1 MAEMATKL
9 LGSVSPLPFV
19 LPHEIADAKKAIDD
33 EFMRLTGKPFDFRPA
48 GYMVAVKIWIRPDE
62 LITTTI
68 KEGPDR
74 GKKATIWLPPSMQ
87 KEDKYQ
93 SVAALVCALG
103 PQAYKG
109 ENRDGTARFPEGPWC
124 TPASFVLIPRYESFL
139 FTFRGVA
146 MALIPDD
153 KIMGVIESPE
163 DVAPISVAD
172 KV

>member
-1 MAEMATKL
+1 MTAVKEQLKA
-9 LGSVSPLPFV
+9 SVSPLPFV
-19 LPHEIADAKKAIDD
+19 LPHEIPAAKKLIDD
-33 EFMRLTGKPFDFRPA
+33 DFIRLTGKPFDFRPA

-62 LITTTI
+62 MKTITI
-68 KEGPDR
+68 KEGPDK
-74 GKKATIWLPPSMQ
+74 GKKATLWMPPAMQ
-87 KEDKYQ
+87 REDKYQ

-109 ENRDGTARFPEGPWC
+109 ENRDGTPRFPEGPWC